1 MAQYIVTRPIMDLCM
16 AENKMTGPRVA
27 MWFRE
32 QEGLDLEGI
41 QTASQ
46 EAERTEGEEETERT
60 ETEKD
65 N

>member
-1 MAQYIVTRPIMDLCM
+1 
-16 AENKMTGPRVA
+16 MTGPRVA